1 MKITSWIPSKTDAVH
16 NANFIL
22 YMCTSPDIMISDFEK
37 SNDPCFPIILVFIPV
52 RKKEVEPLL
61 IVMFQVLNA
70 P

>member
-1 MKITSWIPSKTDAVH
+1 
-16 NANFIL
+16 
-22 YMCTSPDIMISDFEK
+22 MCTSPDIMISDFEK